1 MSSQVGDSGSVPGGL
16 ESMGLKRVEHDLAT
30 EHAYAQA

>member
-1 MSSQVGDSGSVPGGL
+1 MHSQVEDSGSVPGGL
-16 ESMGLKRVEHDLAT
+16 QSMGSKRVEHDLAT